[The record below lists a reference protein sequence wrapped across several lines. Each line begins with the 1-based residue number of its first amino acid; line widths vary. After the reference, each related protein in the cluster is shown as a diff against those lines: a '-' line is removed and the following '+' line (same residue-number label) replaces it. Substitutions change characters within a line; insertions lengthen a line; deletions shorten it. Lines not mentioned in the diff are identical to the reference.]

1 MNPSYGIAL
10 TELDNR
16 IVPSATLLDLTTA
29 GAEATA
35 GDAIVRQVDAQP
47 TGTGH
52 IQSFVRL
59 QGAAS
64 GGGGQQG
71 YNTSARPL
79 QFDENS
85 SPVFTRNLQ
94 LSSVP
99 VVTVNGVSY
108 REFLLDINQKSSM
121 PKLSLDEVRIYTS
134 GSAGLTGYN
143 AADKTLGGETAKF
156 DLDSATDYTVILNAR
171 LNSGSGSGDMVL
183 LVPSSAF
190 AGVDPSSYVY
200 LFSKMGGA
208 ADATANGGFEEW
220 AVRKTG
226 GVSGTTGTSSLGGMV
241 YYDADED
248 GFFNPDNG
256 DRALA
261 GVLVTL
267 QGIDDLGQNVVLT
280 TTTDANGMYRF
291 TNLRAGTYTLS
302 ETQPPEFYDGED
314 YVGTI
319 NGVNVGENVGD
330 RFANIFL
337 GNDEHGYFYDF
348 TEYMVNT

>member
-1 MNPSYGIAL
+1 MPPSYGIAL
-10 TELDNR
+10 SELDNR

-29 GAEATA
+29 GAEAIA
-35 GDAIVRQVDAQP
+35 GEAIVRQVDAQP

-79 QFDENS
+79 QYDENT

-94 LSSVP
+94 LSAVP

-108 REFLLDINQKSSM
+108 REFLLDINQKASL

-134 GSAGLTGYN
+134 GTAGLTGYN
-143 AADKTLGGETAKF
+143 PTDKTLGGEAAKF

-183 LVPSSAF
+183 LVPNAAF

-200 LFSKMGGA
+200 LYSKMGGVA
-208 ADATANGGFEEW
+208 GATANGGFEEW

-226 GVSGTTGTSSLGGMV
+226 GVSNTAGTSSLGGMV
-241 YYDADED
+241 YYDADQD

-256 DRALA
+256 DLALS
-261 GVLVTL
+261 GVTVTL

-280 TTTDANGMYRF
+280 TVTGADGMYRF
-291 TNLRAGTYTLS
+291 TNLRAGTYTIT
-302 ETQPPEFYDGED
+302 ETQPPEYFDGESFI
-314 YVGTI
+314 GTI
-319 NGVNVGENVGD
+319 NGVSVGNSVGD
-330 RFANIFL
+330 RFTDIIL
-337 GNDEHGYFYDF
+337 GVDEHGYYYDF
-348 TEYMVNT
+348 SEYLFNT